1 MFSKTI
7 IDSDVF
13 LTLPA
18 SSQALYFH
26 LGLHADD
33 DGFVNSPM
41 KIIKIVG
48 ADKAD
53 FENLI
58 SNNLIIHFESGIVA
72 ITHWKIHNY
81 IQKDRYHP
89 TIYQKEFSSLSL
101 DENKMYTRCIQPV
114 YKLEAEVSICKDRL
128 DKVSIDKSSFIPPA
142 IEEIKEF
149 CKNNN
154 YKTDA
159 EKFFDY
165 YNSNGWKVGKNPMK
179 DWHSA
184 LRMWERNEK
193 PTVKSTS
200 FKNFNQPKTDYE
212 EIKVKKRQ
220 QLIEKLKAMETANS

>member
-7 IDSDVF
+7 IDSDAF
-13 LTLPA
+13 LTLPQ
-18 SSQALYFH
+18 STQVLYFH
-26 LGLHADD
+26 LAIRADD
-33 DGFVNSPM
+33 DGFVNSPL
-41 KIIKIVG
+41 KIMRSVD
-48 ADKAD
+48 ADETD
-53 FENLI
+53 L
-58 SNNLIIHFESGIVA
+58 NNLINSNLIIRFESGIIA

-81 IQKDRYHP
+81 IQKDRYNP
-89 TIYQKEFSSLSL
+89 TIYQKEFATLFL
-101 DENKMYTRCIQPV
+101 DENKMYTQCIQSV
-114 YKLEAEVSICKDRL
+114 YNLDTHVSIGKDRL

-200 FKNFNQPKTDYE
+200 FSNFNQPKTDYE

-220 QLIEKLKAMETANS
+220 QLIKKLKAMETANS